1 MLKDFTQT
9 ALLLITG
16 LFPIINPIGS
26 AFIVLSMI
34 PRSTSAERADLA
46 WRITLNSFA
55 ILLVSLVMGAYV
67 LTFFGISIPVLRVA
81 GGMII
86 AVAGWNLLQ
95 KPDEDDANASAKAQE
110 VKTPSPGSSLSSKA
124 FYPLTLPLMVG
135 PGSISVAIALGTGSP
150 REGLNPG
157 HYLGVAA
164 ALVVLCASI
173 YACMRFAGTLEHWMG
188 VAGTKIVMRLF
199 ALVTFCIGMQLLW
212 IGLSALIS
220 TVKLGAS

>member
-26 AFIVLSMI
+26 AFIVLSMV
-34 PRSTSAERADLA
+34 PRATPAERADLA
-46 WRITLNSFA
+46 WRITTNSFA

-67 LTFFGISIPVLRVA
+67 LTFFGISIPVLRLA

-95 KPDEDDANASAKAQE
+95 KPDDDDASEKAQE
-110 VKTPSPGSSLSSKA
+110 VQPPAPHASLATKA

-135 PGSISVAIALGTGSP
+135 PGSISVAIALGTSSP
-150 REGLNPG
+150 KEGLSAA
-157 HYLGVAA
+157 HFAGVAA
-164 ALVVLCASI
+164 ALVVLSASI
-173 YACMRFAGTLEHWMG
+173 YLCMRSAGQLERWLG
-188 VAGTKIVMRLF
+188 AAGTKIVMRLF

-212 IGLSALIS
+212 LGLSELLQS
-220 TVKLGAS
+220 LHWH

>member
-34 PRSTSAERADLA
+34 PGTSPAERTDLA
-46 WRITLNSFA
+46 WRITINSFA
-55 ILLVSLVMGAYV
+55 ILLVSLVLGAYV

-95 KPDEDDANASAKAQE
+95 KPDDDEASMKAQE
-110 VKTPSPGSSLSSKA
+110 VKGPSRSGSLASKA

-135 PGSISVAIALGTGSP
+135 PGSISVAIALGTSSP
-150 REGLNPG
+150 REGLSVA
-157 HYLGVAA
+157 HYLGVLA
-164 ALVVLCASI
+164 ALLALSASI
-173 YACMRFAGTLEHWMG
+173 YACMRFADTLERWLG
-188 VAGTKIVMRLF
+188 AAGTKIVMRLF

-212 IGLSALIS
+212 LGLSELLS
-220 TVKLGAS
+220 SVKPS

>member
-1 MLKDFTQT
+1 MLKDFIQT

-34 PRSTSAERADLA
+34 PNTSPAERTDLA
-46 WRITLNSFA
+46 WRITVNSFA
-55 ILLVSLVMGAYV
+55 ILLVSLLMGAYV

-95 KPDEDDANASAKAQE
+95 KPDEDDSNEKTQDIKKPTPGASLDA
-110 VKTPSPGSSLSSKA
+110 KA

-135 PGSISVAIALGTGSP
+135 PGSISVAIALGTSSP
-150 REGLNPG
+150 SAGLAAG
-157 HYLGVAA
+157 HFLGVMA
-164 ALVVLCASI
+164 ALMVLSASI
-173 YACMRFAGTLEHWMG
+173 YVCMRFAGSLERWLG
-188 VAGTKIVMRLF
+188 TAGTKIVMRLF

-212 IGLSALIS
+212 LGLSALLSSI
-220 TVKLGAS
+220 K

>member
-1 MLKDFTQT
+1 MLKDFIQT

-34 PRSTSAERADLA
+34 PHSTPAERTDLA
-46 WRITLNSFA
+46 WRITVNSFA
-55 ILLVSLVMGAYV
+55 ILLVSLLMGAYV

-81 GGMII
+81 GGLII

-95 KPDEDDANASAKAQE
+95 KPDEDDSNE
-110 VKTPSPGSSLSSKA
+110 KTQDIKKPSPGASLDAKA

-135 PGSISVAIALGTGSP
+135 PGSISVAIALGTSSP
-150 REGLNPG
+150 STGLASG
-157 HYLGVAA
+157 HFLGVVA
-164 ALVVLCASI
+164 ALMVLSASI
-173 YACMRFAGTLEHWMG
+173 YVCMRFAGSLERWLG
-188 VAGTKIVMRLF
+188 TAGTKIVMRLF

-212 IGLSALIS
+212 LGLSALLTSI
-220 TVKLGAS
+220 K

>member
-26 AFIVLSMI
+26 AFIVLSMV
-34 PRSTSAERADLA
+34 PHTTPAERTELA
-46 WRITLNSFA
+46 WRITINSFV

-95 KPDEDDANASAKAQE
+95 KPDDDDASEKAQE
-110 VKTPSPGSSLSSKA
+110 VKAPTPGASLAAKT

-150 REGLNPG
+150 REGLDPG
-157 HYLGVAA
+157 HLLGVAA

-173 YACMRFAGTLEHWMG
+173 YVCMRFAGSLERLLG

-212 IGLSALIS
+212 LGLAELLNS
-220 TVKLGAS
+220 VRHG

>member
-1 MLKDFTQT
+1 MLRDFTQT

-26 AFIVLSMI
+26 AFIVLSMV
-34 PRSTSAERADLA
+34 PHASPAERTDLA
-46 WRITLNSFA
+46 WRITLNSFV

-95 KPDEDDANASAKAQE
+95 KPDDDDASEKAQE
-110 VKTPSPGSSLSSKA
+110 VPVAGRGGSLANKM
-124 FYPLTLPLMVG
+124 FYPLTLPMMVG
-135 PGSISVAIALGTGSP
+135 PGSISVAIALGTSSP
-150 REGLNPG
+150 REGMSAA

-164 ALVVLCASI
+164 ALVALSASI
-173 YACMRFAGTLEHWMG
+173 YTCMRFASTLERWLG
-188 VAGTKIVMRLF
+188 TAGTKIVMRLF

-212 IGLSALIS
+212 VGLSELVVS
-220 TVKLGAS
+220 VKSG

>member
-1 MLKDFTQT
+1 MFKDFIQT

-16 LFPIINPIGS
+16 LFPVINPIGS
-26 AFIVLSMI
+26 AFIVLSMV
-34 PRSTSAERADLA
+34 PRTSAAERTDLA

-95 KPDEDDANASAKAQE
+95 KPDEDDGEAAVKAQE
-110 VKTPSPGSSLSSKA
+110 VQAARPNASLAAKT

-135 PGSISVAIALGTGSP
+135 PGSISVAIALGTSSP
-150 REGLNPG
+150 QQGLEVA
-157 HYLGVAA
+157 HVLGVVA
-164 ALVVLCASI
+164 ALAVLSLSI
-173 YACMRFAGTLEHWMG
+173 YVCMRSAGTLERWLG
-188 VAGTKIVMRLF
+188 AAGTKIVMRLF
-199 ALVTFCIGMQLLW
+199 ALITFCIGMQLLW
-212 IGLSALIS
+212 LGLSDLLRS
-220 TVKLGAS
+220 LKLPA

>member
-1 MLKDFTQT
+1 MLRDFTQT

-16 LFPIINPIGS
+16 LFPVINPIGS
-26 AFIVLSMI
+26 AFIVLSMV
-34 PRSTSAERADLA
+34 PNTTAAERTELA
-46 WRITLNSFA
+46 WRITTNSFA
-55 ILLVSLVMGAYV
+55 ILLVSLLMGAYV

-95 KPDEDDANASAKAQE
+95 KPDDDAAANEKAQE
-110 VKTPSPGSSLSSKA
+110 VNPGSHSGSLAAKT

-135 PGSISVAIALGTGSP
+135 PGSISVAIALGTSSP
-150 REGLNPG
+150 QAGLSAI
-157 HYLGVAA
+157 HFLGVAA

-173 YACMRFAGTLEHWMG
+173 YICMRFADTLERWLG
-188 VAGTKIVMRLF
+188 SGGTKIVMRLF

-212 IGLSALIS
+212 VGLADLLG
-220 TVKLGAS
+220 TVKFH

>member
-34 PRSTSAERADLA
+34 PNTTPAERTDLA
-46 WRITLNSFA
+46 WRITINSFV

-95 KPDEDDANASAKAQE
+95 KPDDDEANMKAQE
-110 VKTPSPGSSLSSKA
+110 VKTPRPGGSLSSKV

-135 PGSISVAIALGTGSP
+135 PGSISVAIALGTSSP
-150 REGLNPG
+150 REGLSTA
-157 HYLGVAA
+157 HFLGVAA
-164 ALVVLCASI
+164 ALVVLSASI
-173 YACMRFAGTLEHWMG
+173 YVCMRFASTLERWLG
-188 VAGTKIVMRLF
+188 EAGTKIVMRLF

-212 IGLSALIS
+212 VGLSDLLGS
-220 TVKLGAS
+220 VKWR

>member
-26 AFIVLSMI
+26 AFIVLSMV
-34 PRSTSAERADLA
+34 PRTTPAERTELA
-46 WRITLNSFA
+46 WRITTNSFA
-55 ILLVSLVMGAYV
+55 ILLVSLLMGAYV

-95 KPDEDDANASAKAQE
+95 KPDDDDAANEKAQE
-110 VKTPSPGSSLSSKA
+110 VNAATHHASLAAKT

-135 PGSISVAIALGTGSP
+135 PGSISVAIALGTSSP
-150 REGLNPG
+150 REGLSVV
-157 HYLGVAA
+157 HLLGVAA

-173 YACMRFAGTLEHWMG
+173 YVCMRFANTLERWLG
-188 VAGTKIVMRLF
+188 AGGTKIVMRLF

-212 IGLSALIS
+212 VGLSDLLAS
-220 TVKLGAS
+220 VKWR

>member
-26 AFIVLSMI
+26 AFIVLSMV
-34 PRSTSAERADLA
+34 PDTTPAERTDLA
-46 WRITLNSFA
+46 WRITTNSFA

-95 KPDEDDANASAKAQE
+95 KPDEDTESETVQRVDSSRHSGSLAAK
-110 VKTPSPGSSLSSKA
+110 T

-135 PGSISVAIALGTGSP
+135 PGSISVAIALGTSSP
-150 REGLNPG
+150 GKGLSPA
-157 HYLGVAA
+157 HVAGVAA
-164 ALVVLCASI
+164 ALVVLSASI
-173 YACMRFAGTLEHWMG
+173 YICMRFADTLERWLG
-188 VAGTKIVMRLF
+188 AEGTKIVMRLF

-212 IGLSALIS
+212 VGISGLIDSL
-220 TVKLGAS
+220 K

>member
-16 LFPIINPIGS
+16 LFPVINPIGS
-26 AFIVLSMI
+26 AFIVLSMV
-34 PRSTSAERADLA
+34 PHTTPAERTDLA
-46 WRITLNSFA
+46 WRVTTNSFA
-55 ILLVSLVMGAYV
+55 ILLGSLLMGAYV

-95 KPDEDDANASAKAQE
+95 KPDDDDAGEKEKAQE
-110 VKTPSPGSSLSSKA
+110 VKAPRPGSTLASKT

-135 PGSISVAIALGTGSP
+135 PGSISVAIALGTSSP
-150 REGLNPG
+150 REGLSAA
-157 HYLGVAA
+157 HFLGVGA
-164 ALVVLCASI
+164 ALVVLAASI
-173 YACMRFAGTLEHWMG
+173 YICMRFADTLERWLG
-188 VAGTKIVMRLF
+188 AAGTKIVMRLF

-212 IGLSALIS
+212 LGLSDLLAS
-220 TVKLGAS
+220 VKWH

>member
-34 PRSTSAERADLA
+34 PHSTPAERTDLA
-46 WRITLNSFA
+46 WRITINSFV

-95 KPDEDDANASAKAQE
+95 KPDDDDASAKAQE
-110 VKTPSPGSSLSSKA
+110 VRTPNPGSSLATKA

-135 PGSISVAIALGTGSP
+135 PGSISVAIALGTSSP
-150 REGLNPG
+150 REGLSVA
-157 HYLGVAA
+157 HFLGVAA
-164 ALVVLCASI
+164 ALVVLCACI
-173 YACMRFAGTLEHWMG
+173 YVCMRFAGTLERWLG
-188 VAGTKIVMRLF
+188 AAGTKIVMRLF

-212 IGLSALIS
+212 LGLSDL
-220 TVKLGAS
+220 LGSIK

>member
-1 MLKDFTQT
+1 MMKDFIQT

-26 AFIVLSMI
+26 AFIVLSMV
-34 PRSTSAERADLA
+34 PGTTPAERTDLA
-46 WRITLNSFA
+46 WRITTNSFA

-95 KPDEDDANASAKAQE
+95 KPDEDTESETVQRVDSSRHSGSLAAK
-110 VKTPSPGSSLSSKA
+110 T

-135 PGSISVAIALGTGSP
+135 PGSISVAIALGTSSP
-150 REGLNPG
+150 GKGLSPA
-157 HYLGVAA
+157 HVAGVAA
-164 ALVVLCASI
+164 ALVVLSASI
-173 YACMRFAGTLEHWMG
+173 YICMRFADTLERWLG
-188 VAGTKIVMRLF
+188 AEGTKIVMRLF

-212 IGLSALIS
+212 VGISGLIDSL
-220 TVKLGAS
+220 K